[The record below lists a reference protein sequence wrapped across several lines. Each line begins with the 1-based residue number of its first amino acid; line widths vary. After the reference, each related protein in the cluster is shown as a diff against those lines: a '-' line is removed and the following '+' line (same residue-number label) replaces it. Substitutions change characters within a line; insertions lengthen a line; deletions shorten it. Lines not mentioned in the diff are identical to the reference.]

1 MFLYSLF
8 FMFMFNWLGLIY
20 ALVLIVF
27 NQLRMLCIMLLLIYN
42 LLFLY
47 SIISLID
54 LCFCWFS

>member
-42 LLFLY
+42 LLFL
-47 SIISLID
+47 IQSLV
-54 LCFCWFS
+54 